1 MKLNFRKILVFVFCL
16 ALLVG
21 NVFVVKAQDVNE
33 LKQQREDIKSRM
45 DELNKLVE
53 EKKNETVNL
62 ENQIA
67 IFDAKIEQ
75 LELQIQDTEF
85 EINEKQSRIDILTDE
100 IARQQRMLEYQK
112 VILDESIQMLYE
124 QREQNTI
131 MILLSS
137 QNFSDFVKQVTYVE
151 AVKEQVRNTITEIN
165 KIKSNLESQRV
176 QLDGEKKEL
185 ENLKERKIE
194 EQSALQSQKD
204 AKNLLLE
211 KTKGEEEEFQKQL
224 SEAKAEEEQV
234 TSEID
239 RLIEEARKKLE
250 ADYPNLSGGEGFGY
264 PLAGMNRI
272 SVVGGDYMDPY
283 YGFGFIHTGIDLAAS
298 QGTPVYA
305 AANGIVV
312 VAHDSGGGGLSYI
325 AIQHGN
331 GYLTKY
337 LHMSEI
343 FIGNGD
349 YVSRGEAIGLSGG
362 GPGTHGAGY
371 FTTGSHLHFEID
383 DANGNSVNPHLFLD
397 FASPY

>member
-1 MKLNFRKILVFVFCL
+1 MKSIWNRICIVMILALILVSGGFL
-16 ALLVG
+16 H
-21 NVFVVKAQDVNE
+21 AQSVND
-33 LKQQREDIKSRM
+33 LKQQREEIQNRM
-45 DELNKLVE
+45 DEINKLVE
-53 EKKNETVNL
+53 QKKNESVNL

-75 LELQIQDTEF
+75 LGLQIKDTEYQ
-85 EINEKQSRIDILTDE
+85 ITEKQDRIDVLTNE
-100 IARQQRMLEYQK
+100 IARQQRMLDYQK
-112 VILDESIQMLYE
+112 VILDESLQMLYE
-124 QREQNTI
+124 QREQNVV

-151 AVKEQVRNTITEIN
+151 AVKEQVRITITEIN
-165 KIKSNLESQRV
+165 KIKSNLEAQRV
-176 QLDGEKKEL
+176 QLNGEKDEL
-185 ENLKERKIE
+185 EDLLSRKEE

-211 KTKGEEEEFQKQL
+211 QTKGEEEEFQRQL
-224 SEAKAEEEQV
+224 ADAVAEEQSV
-234 TSEID
+234 SSEID

-250 ADYPNLSGGEGFGY
+250 IEYPNLSGGDGFGY
-264 PLAGMNRI
+264 PLAGFNRV

-283 YGFGFIHTGIDLAAS
+283 YGFGFPHTGIDLAAG

-305 AANGIVV
+305 AASGVVV
-312 VAHDSGGGGLSYI
+312 VAYDSGNSGLSYI

-343 FIGNGD
+343 FVSNGQ

-362 GPGTHGAGY
+362 APGTRGAGY
-371 FTTGSHLHFEID
+371 FTTGPHLHFEIN
-383 DANGNSVNPHLFLD
+383 DAFGNSVNPHLFLD
-397 FASPY
+397 IALPY